1 MTDSKE
7 EWEVQC
13 EESKRQGDASFRTKD
28 YAAAIQHYS
37 AAIELDPENVVLYSN
52 RSAAYLANSDKSN
65 ALYDA
70 QKCVQLNADFVKG
83 YTRYAAAL
91 SSLGRYKDAL
101 TQYKHALVLE
111 PENSAALQG
120 LQTVTELEKKRQQ
133 ALIERERELAQVA
146 LSKQQQ
152 RPQEN
157 EVKEENKEIKK
168 QSAKKENDKD
178 DQVDEEDDLLD
189 EFFDEVEQVSAAKPP
204 AATKKEP
211 SSKLKTTLSNLGT
224 SQQQMDRLLQTNY
237 QWRNL
242 NPYYV
247 LGISDPTNADLETIQ
262 KRYKAL
268 SLLVHPDKCLGGM
281 QQRARDAFE
290 EVNKAIKLLQDE
302 DKRKHVL
309 GLIEAGKKN
318 AKREW
323 DSSMQ
328 QQNNTSTATYEQIEE
343 KAIMKIFAQVE
354 MKRRDV
360 ERRKREYEKRERTQE
375 DEELK
380 KQKGEREFDSNWRK
394 TERVEQRVGNWREFH
409 ETGAVKK
416 KTKR

>member
-1 MTDSKE
+1 M
-7 EWEVQC
+7 
-13 EESKRQGDASFRTKD
+13 
-28 YAAAIQHYS
+28 
-37 AAIELDPENVVLYSN
+37 
-52 RSAAYLANSDKSN
+52 
-65 ALYDA
+65 
-70 QKCVQLNADFVKG
+70 
-83 YTRYAAAL
+83 
-91 SSLGRYKDAL
+91 
-101 TQYKHALVLE
+101 VLE

-120 LQTVTELEKKRQQ
+120 LQTVTESEKKRQQ
-133 ALIERERELAQVA
+133 GLIERERELAQVA
-146 LSKQQQ
+146 LSKQRQQ

-157 EVKEENKEIKK
+157 EVKEENKEIKM
-168 QSAKKENDKD
+168 QAAEKENDKD
-178 DQVDEEDDLLD
+178 DHQVNDEEDDLLD
-189 EFFDEVEQVSAAKPP
+189 EFFDEVEQVSAPKPP

-211 SSKLKTTLSNLGT
+211 NSKLKTTLSNLGT
-224 SQQQMDRLLQTNY
+224 SQQQIDRLLQSNY

-268 SLLVHPDKCLGGM
+268 SLLVHPDKCLGDM

-290 EVNKAIKLLQDE
+290 EVNQAIKLLQDE

-323 DSSMQ
+323 DSVQ
-328 QQNNTSTATYEQIEE
+328 QQNNTSTATFEQIEE

-409 ETGAVKK
+409 ETGGVKK
-416 KTKR
+416 KLKR